1 MSMGGLINEASYIHH
16 ISYMLDKD
24 PYMLRLSIC
33 CHLATQEPEGRQEA
47 MSPLKLALKTNI
59 IWTRSQQKL
68 INNADGTLLDLL
80 SMTWCSRRYYLCYPL
95 NEGPEQEL

>member
-1 MSMGGLINEASYIHH
+1 MILSRQRSSFHMSMEGLINEASYIHH

-59 IWTRSQQKL
+59 IWTRSKQKL
-68 INNADGTLLDLL
+68 INNAYGTFLDL
-80 SMTWCSRRYYLCYPL
+80 
-95 NEGPEQEL
+95 